1 MNCVFIGCGYV
12 AGFYFETLCNYPE
25 LKLIGV
31 MDSDIRRSKKFSEY
45 ASVPYFNSLDEVL
58 KDDRVDI
65 IVNLTSVKSH
75 YEISK
80 AGLNAGKHVYSE
92 KPLAFKF
99 EQAKA
104 LIKLAKEKNLY
115 ISSAPCNLLGETA
128 QTLWKA
134 LRKKEI
140 GDVHLVYAEIDDGLI
155 HKMDYK
161 SWITPYNI
169 AWPHEEEFEI
179 GCTLEHTAYVLT
191 WLVTFFGPV
200 KTVTAFSSRRIKDKK
215 TDKPLKANGPDFS
228 SACLQFESGVVAR
241 ITNSIIASRNHTIS
255 IFGEDGMLFVEN
267 PWDYRSPVN
276 LIRDATEENMIS
288 EEYPLVGKDNPTAP
302 YFSTC
307 HHMDFCRG
315 IYDIV
320 EAVRK
325 KTQCRLTSQFA
336 LHITE
341 VTLAISNAG
350 ETSESYKVTTIFQ
363 PIKPMDWAL

>member
-12 AGFYFETLCNYPE
+12 AGFYFETLCNYPS

-31 MDSDIRRSKKFSEY
+31 MDSDSRRSKRFSEY
-45 ASVPYFNSLDEVL
+45 ASVPVFNSLDEVL

-65 IVNLTSVKSH
+65 VVNLTSVKSH
-75 YEISK
+75 YEVSK
-80 AGLNAGKHVYSE
+80 ASLNAGKHVYTE
-92 KPLAFKF
+92 KPLAYDF
-99 EQAKA
+99 EQAKE
-104 LIKLAKEKNLY
+104 LIKLAAEKDLY

-134 LRKKEI
+134 LRNKEI

-155 HKMDYK
+155 HKMDYEN
-161 SWITPYNI
+161 WITEYNI

-191 WLVTFFGPV
+191 WLTAFFGPV
-200 KTVTAFSSRRIKDKK
+200 KTVTAFSSCRIKDKK
-215 TDKPLKANGPDFS
+215 TEMPLKINGPDFS

-241 ITNSIIASRNHTIS
+241 ITNSIIASRNHTIN
-255 IFGEDGMLFVEN
+255 IFGEKGMLSVEN
-267 PWDYRSPVN
+267 PWDYRSSVN
-276 LIRDATEENMIS
+276 LVRDVTQEEMTS
-288 EEYPLVGKDNPTAP
+288 EEYPLVGTDNPTAP

-307 HHMDFCRG
+307 HHMDFSRG
-315 IYDIV
+315 IYEIV
-320 EAVRK
+320 EAVGKRDLCK
-325 KTQCRLTSQFA
+325 LTSQFA

-350 ETSESYKVTTIFQ
+350 ESSETYNVTTTFQ